1 MNNIT
6 IYWLIIL
13 IVMGYIAYDWYH
25 YRYSKPKYRRS
36 KDGYLEYKSL
46 RFAPKWVRVTVWI
59 DEPEERTMTIHS
71 MHNGSYDVKYIG
83 PGRAYVLYDDNNWKE
98 ALACFDT
105 IKRLEDYEEELIYRE
120 DELLRDKTL
129 RVIQD

>member
-1 MNNIT
+1 
-6 IYWLIIL
+6 
-13 IVMGYIAYDWYH
+13 
-25 YRYSKPKYRRS
+25 
-36 KDGYLEYKSL
+36 
-46 RFAPKWVRVTVWI
+46 
-59 DEPEERTMTIHS
+59 MTIHS
-71 MHNGSYDVKYIG
+71 MYNGSYDVKYIG